1 MNVSAL
7 LNGTSNI
14 RSSNY
19 MYQMTQNLITQSTS
33 MESQIYSVLQQMD
46 AETSSS
52 ESTSAA
58 FTSIDSF
65 LKTYQSDLNELTESA
80 VSLQTG
86 NRQSIFSQYE
96 DGDAELDDVVAAVED
111 FVNNYND
118 VTKLLEKNAER
129 GTGVASHLSSFSRG
143 IASEE
148 MLKSLG
154 ISYGKDGTLELDKE
168 SLKKE
173 LEENYDSASKAIGG
187 QYGLADRAKMK
198 ADQALQDSVQRIVS
212 NDLQSLI
219 NDTQNFSS
227 ISYTN
232 NFNKAGVFNLTNMY
246 AVGLFVNT
254 LA

>member
-80 VSLQTG
+80 VNLQTG

-118 VTKLLEKNAER
+118 VTKLHSQTPPLR
-129 GTGVASHLSSFSRG
+129 
-143 IASEE
+143 
-148 MLKSLG
+148 MQP
-154 ISYGKDGTLELDKE
+154 TL
-168 SLKKE
+168 
-173 LEENYDSASKAIGG
+173 
-187 QYGLADRAKMK
+187 
-198 ADQALQDSVQRIVS
+198 
-212 NDLQSLI
+212 
-219 NDTQNFSS
+219 
-227 ISYTN
+227 
-232 NFNKAGVFNLTNMY
+232 
-246 AVGLFVNT
+246 
-254 LA
+254 